1 MINEFIRG
9 KTNVSAFCSKE
20 TWLCSF
26 AEPCFAS
33 LFIIRC
39 DTQVSHIWCL
49 RWDSNP
55 HGFPHDFESFKGFN
69 TYLFLV
75 LNIIF

>member
-9 KTNVSAFCSKE
+9 KTNVSDFCFKE

-26 AEPCFAS
+26 AEPCFTS